1 MIIISALY
9 APLWRIHDSTTM
21 LKFLHSRRTAGRLG
35 WAQRYCAAP
44 FGIHF
49 NRTKPHSRY
58 SRGFFLYFHP
68 FLLASS
74 VQAFLIFF
82 NVPLWII
89 VYRLD
94 ASAIFD
100 RSLMGNGSRAD
111 KSLGEIEFDRP
122 IGTRMPSFSVSRTA
136 GIRWLPTSND
146 RFFPLAAV
154 QSYTG

>member
-9 APLWRIHDSTTM
+9 APLWRIHDSTAM

-82 NVPLWII
+82 FVPLWLI

-111 KSLGEIEFDRP
+111 KSLGEI
-122 IGTRMPSFSVSRTA
+122 
-136 GIRWLPTSND
+136 
-146 RFFPLAAV
+146 
-154 QSYTG
+154 